1 MFHRRKFLAI
11 SASVTALV
19 VSGCDFSG
27 APNPV
32 QKDVAGADDTLRFDP
47 AKYTELTKNIMVG
60 DVTYAVK
67 YRFYKAIPYVAK
79 PVDVTYQCL
88 NISVPTEIDGKAI
101 DASKAPIL
109 FANNVGG
116 YMPSSVAEA
125 QGIASSAGMM
135 GPPPG
140 MGGGLPNKGE
150 VASGSS
156 AMVAQGKR
164 ISNAEIALA
173 SGYVV
178 VEPGA
183 RGRTLQNAAGDYY
196 GVAPAAIVDLKAA
209 VRYLKYNKGKVPGNT
224 DWIISSGTSAGGALS
239 SLLGASGDNILYAD
253 DLAALGAAA
262 SSDAIF
268 AAGCWCPITDL
279 DHADMAY
286 EWNWGNNPLS
296 DGKQVD
302 RILSAELAAG
312 FLDYQAKLDLN
323 GPGDFGPLT
332 AEKYPSYLMDGWL
345 LAEATHHLANL
356 GEKERIDY
364 LAANPDIRW
373 ENGKAVF
380 TWAAFLAHVGAR
392 KKNVPAF
399 DALDLSTG
407 ENNLFGLGKVKARHF
422 TPFSAAKAAKSSATE
437 GRTATEG
444 AGALAPDIPRKT
456 EMMNPMGFIASASPG
471 RARNW
476 WLRVGAK
483 DSDTSLTVVG
493 NLHAALMKNGDK
505 VNTRYYWDAGHGANE
520 DAPAFMAWIAE
531 ITGYGKKG

>member
-1 MFHRRKFLAI
+1 MFHRRQFLAI
-11 SASVTALV
+11 SVSVTALAI
-19 VSGCDFSG
+19 SGCDFSG
-27 APNPV
+27 SQNASN
-32 QKDVAGADDTLRFDP
+32 KASSDGRDTLGFDP
-47 AKYTELTKNIMVG
+47 TKFTELTKNITIG
-60 DVTYAVK
+60 DVIYVVK

-88 NISVPTEIDGKAI
+88 NISMPTEIDGKAI

-209 VRYLKYNKGKVPGNT
+209 VRYLKHNKNIIPGNT

-239 SLLGASGDNILYAD
+239 SLLGASGDSNFYAD
-253 DLAALGAAA
+253 DLTALGAANA
-262 SSDAIF
+262 SDAIF

-302 RILSAELAAG
+302 RGLSGELAAG
-312 FLDYQAKLDLN
+312 FLDYQAKLNLK
-323 GPGDFGPLT
+323 GPGDFGALT
-332 AEKYPSYLMDGWL
+332 AENYPRYLMEGWL
-345 LAEATHHLANL
+345 LAEATRHLTSL
-356 GEKERIDY
+356 GDSERATY
-364 LAANPDIRW
+364 LTANPNIGWD
-373 ENGKAVF
+373 NGKAIF
-380 TWAAFLAHVGAR
+380 TWPQFLSHVGAR

-407 ENNLFGLGKVKARHF
+407 ENNLFGLGQVKARHF
-422 TPFSAAKAAKSSATE
+422 TPFSAAKASTDGNA
-437 GRTATEG
+437 
-444 AGALAPDIPRKT
+444 ALASDIPRKT
-456 EMMNPMGFIASASPG
+456 QMMNPMGFIAESNPA
-471 RARNW
+471 RAKHW

-483 DSDTSLTVVG
+483 DSDTSLSIVG
-493 NLHAALMKNGDK
+493 NLHAALTNKGDA

-520 DAPAFMAWIAE
+520 DAPAFMDWIAK
-531 ITGYGKKG
+531 ITGYTGR

>member
-1 MFHRRKFLAI
+1 MHSRRHFLAI
-11 SASVTALV
+11 SVSFTALA
-19 VSGCDFSG
+19 VSGCNFSG
-27 APNPV
+27 SEKTDQQDIAPPP
-32 QKDVAGADDTLRFDP
+32 ATLRFDP
-47 AKYTELTKNIMVG
+47 AKFTELSKTISIG
-60 DVTYAVK
+60 DTDHAVK

-79 PVDVTYQCL
+79 PVDITYQCL
-88 NISVPTEIDGKAI
+88 NISVPIEIDGQAI
-101 DASKAPIL
+101 DASGAPIL

-173 SGYVV
+173 TGYVV

-183 RGRTLQNAAGDYY
+183 RGRTLQNAEGDYY
-196 GVAPAAIVDLKAA
+196 GVAPAAIIDLKAA
-209 VRYLKYNKGKVPGNT
+209 VRYLKHNQGIVPGNT

-239 SLLGASGDNILYAD
+239 SLLGASGDSDLYREA
-253 DLAALGAAA
+253 LTALGAAD

-286 EWNWGNNPLS
+286 EWNWGRNPLS
-296 DGKQVD
+296 DGTQVD
-302 RILSAELAAG
+302 QALSGELTAG
-312 FLDYQAKLDLN
+312 FLDYQAKLN
-323 GPGDFGPLT
+323 ITGPQGIGALT
-332 AEKYPSYLMDGWL
+332 AENYSRYLLEGWL
-345 LAEATHHLANL
+345 LTEATRHLTALNENDRNAYLLANT
-356 GEKERIDY
+356 
-364 LAANPDIRW
+364 NIRW
-373 ENGKAVF
+373 QDGKAAF
-380 TWAAFLAHVGAR
+380 TWPEFLAHVGAR

-399 DALDLSTG
+399 DALDLSSG

-422 TPFSAAKAAKSSATE
+422 TPFTAAKAGES
-437 GRTATEG
+437 GI
-444 AGALAPDIPRKT
+444 APDLPLT
-456 EMMNPMGFIASASPG
+456 LEMMNPMGFIAADHKA
-471 RARNW
+471 RAKNW

-483 DSDTSLTVVG
+483 DSDTSLSVVG
-493 NLHAALMKNGDK
+493 NLHAALSNRGDK

-520 DAPAFMAWIAE
+520 DAPAFMAWIKE
-531 ITGYGKKG
+531 ITGYAKQSPAR